1 MDFCEK
7 KKVRKL
13 VFGLKVFFIGI
24 RVVRGY
30 FWKIMWNGE
39 EGEVNLKVVKWRKM
53 EGVELVVVVE
63 VWKKGLEMVGW
74 VGGIFEG
81 LMREEVLRLGL
92 FDFGERVV

>member
-1 MDFCEK
+1 M
-7 KKVRKL
+7 
-13 VFGLKVFFIGI
+13 FFIGI

-63 VWKKGLEMVGW
+63 VWK
-74 VGGIFEG
+74 
-81 LMREEVLRLGL
+81 
-92 FDFGERVV
+92 

>member
-1 MDFCEK
+1 
-7 KKVRKL
+7 
-13 VFGLKVFFIGI
+13 
-24 RVVRGY
+24 
-30 FWKIMWNGE
+30 MWNGE

-92 FDFGERVV
+92 VDFGERVV